1 MPTIDINWT
10 DMIESLPEEAPT
22 RDLIPPDTYTVKVDK
37 AEAGLSKKGNAKI
50 EMTLVVDE
58 GKYKG
63 RPVWGRI
70 NFATDS
76 PASMAIT
83 VEQLAQ
89 FGITRQWLSTNNPST
104 DQVARKLTGEK
115 VQVKVS
121 HREWEGQQY
130 YDVKGYKAIAA
141 PADPF

>member
-22 RDLIPPDTYTVKVDK
+22 QDLIPPDTYVTKVEK
-37 AEAGLSKKGNAKI
+37 AESGMSKSNNPKI
-50 EMTLVVDE
+50 ELTLVVDE

-63 RPVWGRI
+63 RKVWGRI
-70 NFATDS
+70 NFATDK

-89 FGITRQWLSTNNPST
+89 FGVTRQWLSNNNPST
-104 DQVARKLTGEK
+104 DQIARKLTGEK
-115 VQVKVS
+115 IQVKVS
-121 HREWEGQQY
+121 HREWEGKTY
-130 YDVKGYKAIAA
+130 YDVKGYKAVEAVS
-141 PADPF
+141 DPF